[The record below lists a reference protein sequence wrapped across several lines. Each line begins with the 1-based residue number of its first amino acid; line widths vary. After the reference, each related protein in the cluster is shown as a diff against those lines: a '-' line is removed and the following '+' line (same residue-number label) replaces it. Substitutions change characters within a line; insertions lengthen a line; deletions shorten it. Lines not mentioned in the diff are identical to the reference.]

1 MQEPYPDLR
10 TFLAQWRESHPD
22 FFLDIASP
30 IECRFELTALQHKLW
45 EVGRHPLIIAHQ
57 PRRIDGEIS
66 RFKVITNLA
75 ASRDLC
81 AAALGL
87 GEPRRAAVEYA
98 RLAARPIPPVIVSP
112 QEAAVKEV
120 ILKGDEI
127 NLLEFPVIWQHERDA
142 GPYFTAAHVST
153 YDPDTGE
160 DNTAIQR
167 CWVKAPHQTGIF
179 PYPGSHNYRNMQ
191 KFWQRGEK
199 APVAIWIGHHPA
211 VVLGSQAKLGY
222 PESHWPSVG
231 SFLGQPLRLVASE
244 NFGEKLLVP
253 AEAEIVIE
261 GYVGAETFPEGPFG
275 EFTGFTGDIKNA
287 PLLEV
292 VTVTHRHDAI
302 YHDYASGLPDMLVAD
317 NMALEA
323 KIYQIVKQIA
333 PDVQNV
339 HVPISGRRMHA
350 YIQLAPGTRYGVAR
364 DVIMAA
370 LSFRRVKHV
379 FVVDADIDIFDEP
392 QVWWAIATRSQWPRD
407 LILVENISGSA
418 LDPSLPE
425 TAKGMS
431 GKGGIDA
438 TLKPD
443 ASGTVSRVPGDVY
456 ARLKLEDFA
465 DYDQIMKFPTAL

>member
-1 MQEPYPDLR
+1 MPTPYPDLR
-10 TFLAQWRESHPD
+10 TFLAQWRESRPD
-22 FFLDIASP
+22 YFFDIEQP
-30 IECRFELTALQHKLW
+30 ISCRFELTALQHKLW
-45 EVGRHPLIIAHQ
+45 KVGRHPLIIAHR
-57 PRRIDGEIS
+57 PRLIDGSES
-66 RFKVITNLA
+66 RFRLVTNLA
-75 ASRDLC
+75 ASRELC
-81 AAALGL
+81 ATALGL

-98 RLAARPIPPVIVSP
+98 RLAARPILPVIVSRD
-112 QEAAVKEV
+112 EAAVKEV
-120 ILKGDEI
+120 VLNGAQI
-127 NLLEFPVIWQHERDA
+127 NLLEFPVVWQHERDA
-142 GPYFTAAHVST
+142 GPYLTAAHVTT

-167 CWVKAPHQTGIF
+167 CWVKAERQTGIF

-199 APVAIWIGHHPA
+199 APIAVWIGHHPA

-244 NFGEKLLVP
+244 NFGERLLVP
-253 AEAEIVIE
+253 AEAEIVLE
-261 GYVGAETFPEGPFG
+261 GYVGATTEPEGPFG
-275 EFTGFTGDIKNA
+275 EFTGFTGDVKKA
-287 PLLEV
+287 PLFEV
-292 VTVTHRHDAI
+292 TTVTHRHDAI

-339 HVPISGRRMHA
+339 HVPISGRRFHA
-350 YIQLAPGTRYGVAR
+350 YIQLAAGTKPGVAR

-370 LSFRRVKHV
+370 LAFRRVKHV
-379 FVVDADIDIFDEP
+379 FVVDADIDIFDET

-407 LILVENISGSA
+407 LIVVERITGSA

-425 TAKGMS
+425 AASGLS

-443 ASGTVSRVPGDVY
+443 ASGTVSRVPDEVM
-456 ARLKLEDFA
+456 ARLKLEDYLSPA
-465 DYDQIMKFPTAL
+465 QLAKFPTTF